1 MTDVERLAERV
12 DTIERAIGDGTHEF
26 PAIEELSQLTD
37 RIETIEKRLDRLEE
51 QTTELDGATQ
61 ALRGYVGN
69 IRSVNERIEQRADA
83 AMAATDR
90 IERELKRRAENEQQR
105 HERATESTVSG
116 AESTS
121 PDRTAHRN
129 HTADGLDGMGSID
142 STETPDNNVFDPTQ
156 TQGTRAV
163 SDHDRTTEQQD
174 PGVFER
180 VRSLL

>member
-26 PAIEELSQLTD
+26 PAIEELNQLTD

-90 IERELKRRAENEQQR
+90 IERELDRRAEHEQQR
-105 HERATESTVSG
+105 HNRATESTGGG
-116 AESTS
+116 ADSTS
-121 PDRTAHRN
+121 PDRAAHRN
-129 HTADGLDGMGSID
+129 HTAHSFDGMGSVD
-142 STETPDNNVFDPTQ
+142 STERPDDDVFDPMQAQDTPP
-156 TQGTRAV
+156 V
-163 SDHDRTTEQQD
+163 SGRDRTTEDRD